1 MNKKAELFD
10 AYLKDKKITAFT
22 VDEIKDDPLHT
33 TVFRSHIE
41 VGGARLPTIVILDS
55 SIYAMIRIL
64 VAPKALRED
73 NKPALR
79 ELMDSYNRQYKPFK
93 YYTDSEGDL
102 VLDTCLLVKAGELD
116 GDMIYTMF
124 GVLIRHLNDSY
135 RDIMK
140 SIWQ

>member
-1 MNKKAELFD
+1 
-10 AYLKDKKITAFT
+10 
-22 VDEIKDDPLHT
+22 
-33 TVFRSHIE
+33 
-41 VGGARLPTIVILDS
+41 
-55 SIYAMIRIL
+55 MIRIL
-64 VAPKALRED
+64 IAPKALRED

-102 VLDTCLLVKAGELD
+102 VLDTCLLFKAGELD

>member
-33 TVFRSHIE
+33 TAFRSHIE

-79 ELMDSYNRQYKPFK
+79 ELMDSYNRQYKLFK
-93 YYTDSEGDL
+93 YYTDSEGGSGDRYVPPRQGGRAGRRYDL
-102 VLDTCLLVKAGELD
+102 YDVRRAHPAPE
-116 GDMIYTMF
+116 
-124 GVLIRHLNDSY
+124 
-135 RDIMK
+135 
-140 SIWQ
+140 

>member
-33 TVFRSHIE
+33 TAFRSHIE

-64 VAPKALRED
+64 VAPKALRSSTTRT
-73 NKPALR
+73 AR
-79 ELMDSYNRQYKPFK
+79 GIWCS
-93 YYTDSEGDL
+93 
-102 VLDTCLLVKAGELD
+102 
-116 GDMIYTMF
+116 
-124 GVLIRHLNDSY
+124 IRASSS
-135 RDIMK
+135 RRASWTAI
-140 SIWQ
+140 

>member
-41 VGGARLPTIVILDS
+41 VGGARLPTIAILDS

-64 VAPKALRED
+64 IAPKALATTGSTSRSSTTRT
-73 NKPALR
+73 AR
-79 ELMDSYNRQYKPFK
+79 GIWCS
-93 YYTDSEGDL
+93 
-102 VLDTCLLVKAGELD
+102 
-116 GDMIYTMF
+116 
-124 GVLIRHLNDSY
+124 IRASSS
-135 RDIMK
+135 RRASWTAI
-140 SIWQ
+140 

>member
-41 VGGARLPTIVILDS
+41 VGGTRLPTIVILDS

-79 ELMDSYNRQYKPFK
+79 ELMDSYNRAVQVVQ
-93 YYTDSEGDL
+93 
-102 VLDTCLLVKAGELD
+102 VLHGQRGES
-116 GDMIYTMF
+116 GA
-124 GVLIRHLNDSY
+124 RHVPPL
-135 RDIMK
+135 
-140 SIWQ
+140 